1 MEGEKTNNNNTKL
14 NDLNTKVLPPLLM
27 LIAGIITFV
36 ICLIFSYELKS
47 MLLVMFISMLVFAII
62 GTVIKSIVDRFNM
75 RMDYDD
81 LFDDDEDMK

>member
-27 LIAGIITFV
+27 LIAGIISFV

-81 LFDDDEDMK
+81 LFDDDEDMR

>member
-27 LIAGIITFV
+27 LIAGIISFV

>member
-1 MEGEKTNNNNTKL
+1 MEDERTNTNPKK

-27 LIAGIITFV
+27 LIAGVISFV

-75 RMDYDD
+75 RMDYED
-81 LFDDDEDMK
+81 LFGDEDEDMR

>member
-1 MEGEKTNNNNTKL
+1 LEDERTNTNPKK

-27 LIAGIITFV
+27 LIAGIISFV

>member
-1 MEGEKTNNNNTKL
+1 MEGERTNTNPKK

-27 LIAGIITFV
+27 LIAGIISFV

>member
-27 LIAGIITFV
+27 LIAGIISFV
-36 ICLIFSYELKS
+36 ICLIFSHELKS

-81 LFDDDEDMK
+81 LFDDDGDIK

>member
-27 LIAGIITFV
+27 LIAGIISFV

-62 GTVIKSIVDRFNM
+62 GAVIKSIVDRFNM

>member
-1 MEGEKTNNNNTKL
+1 
-14 NDLNTKVLPPLLM
+14 
-27 LIAGIITFV
+27 
-36 ICLIFSYELKS
+36 

>member
-1 MEGEKTNNNNTKL
+1 LEGEKTNNNNTKL

-27 LIAGIITFV
+27 LIAGIISFV

>member
-1 MEGEKTNNNNTKL
+1 
-14 NDLNTKVLPPLLM
+14 M
-27 LIAGIITFV
+27 LIAGIISFV

>member
-1 MEGEKTNNNNTKL
+1 MEDERTNTNPKK

-27 LIAGIITFV
+27 LIAGIISFV

>member
-1 MEGEKTNNNNTKL
+1 MEDERTNTNPKK

-27 LIAGIITFV
+27 LIAGVISFV

-75 RMDYDD
+75 RMDYED
-81 LFDDDEDMK
+81 LFDDEDEDMR

>member
-1 MEGEKTNNNNTKL
+1 MEDERTNTNPKK
-14 NDLNTKVLPPLLM
+14 NDLNTKVLPPLLV
-27 LIAGIITFV
+27 LIAGIISFV